1 VQRGSLARASQREVD
16 VWIDGKRRRVPCH
29 ERSALRES
37 GRWKGP
43 QLITEYSS
51 TSFVAPGW
59 TLRTDAAGNLH
70 LER

>member
-1 VQRGSLARASQREVD
+1 VSC
-16 VWIDGKRRRVPCH
+16 I

-43 QLITEYSS
+43 RLITEYSS
-51 TSFVAPGW
+51 TTFVEPGW
-59 TLRTDAAGNLH
+59 TLRIDAAGNLH